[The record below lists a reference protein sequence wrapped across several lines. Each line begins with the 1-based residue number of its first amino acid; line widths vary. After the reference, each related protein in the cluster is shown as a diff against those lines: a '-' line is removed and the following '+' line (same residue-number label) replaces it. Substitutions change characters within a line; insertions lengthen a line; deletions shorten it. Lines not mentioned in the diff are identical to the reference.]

1 MSSIRSLSCAV
12 AVTLLVASCSSAK
25 SAGTTSTGVVPAD
38 MRDVE
43 RDGEGLVVT
52 TFGAFPDRVPDWQ
65 RAGSVLG
72 LLKEVWSR
80 SKSANP
86 DLPAAESLALDQAIT
101 SLDAAIAA
109 RDQRAAAFASN
120 QVGLAVPK

>member
-1 MSSIRSLSCAV
+1 MIAARVLTCGLFSALVTIGCSTKDTHATQSSGI
-12 AVTLLVASCSSAK
+12 
-25 SAGTTSTGVVPAD
+25 VPAD

-52 TFGAFPDRVPDWQ
+52 TFGAFPERTPDWQ

-80 SKSANP
+80 SKAQNP
-86 DLPAAESLALDQAIT
+86 HLPSAESLKMDRAIA
-101 SLDAAIAA
+101 SLDAAIA
-109 RDQRAAAFASN
+109 
-120 QVGLAVPK
+120 G